1 LGEDGEDR
9 IVMATMKQAA
19 APQLGARNTPFVTR
33 ADEHAEWNWIFTFP
47 YRSWLSFYETS
58 RARVTKWT
66 LGPPV
71 GFGFPDYK
79 ENGLAVSPKGHGGP
93 RVYR

>member
-1 LGEDGEDR
+1 MGRAGLSWR
-9 IVMATMKQAA
+9 
-19 APQLGARNTPFVTR
+19 QLNKPLPLSSGARNTPFVTR